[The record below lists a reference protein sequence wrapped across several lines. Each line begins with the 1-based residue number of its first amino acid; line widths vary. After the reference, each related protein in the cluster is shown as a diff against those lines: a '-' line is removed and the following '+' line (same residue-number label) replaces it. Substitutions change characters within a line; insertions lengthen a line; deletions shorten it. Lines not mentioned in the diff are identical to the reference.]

1 MKEFIIEGYEI
12 RESSMTSDS
21 DKQIYIVSTKAVA
34 EDLVGGSPWLRYYP
48 ISQTIRVFDSVE
60 EIKAAEEQALRE
72 SAWAKLSSAEKSAL
86 GWVSPT
92 QKIPQP

>member
-1 MKEFIIEGYEI
+1 MKEFIVEGYEI

-21 DKQIYIVSTKAVA
+21 DKQLYIVSKESVA
-34 EDLVGGSPWLRYYP
+34 KEIVGSSPWLRYYP
-48 ISQTIRVFDSVE
+48 FSQTITVFDSVA
-60 EIKAAEEQALRE
+60 EIEASKEQALRE

-86 GWVSPT
+86 GWVSST